1 MSKYQLDC
9 EHITAI
15 RGATTSKGN
24 TFEDIENAVVELINE
39 LIDKQNS
46 NKRKRAKVIGIKTG
60 GVWIA
65 DKICKMLDISEG
77 PGQLNIAYYR
87 DDFDKIGLHPK
98 VEPSKLNFEI
108 ENQHI
113 ILVDDVIFTGRTIRA
128 AMNELFD
135 FGRPQSI
142 TLMCLIDRE
151 KRELPINPDILGLKV
166 FIPRKNGIKLMGPS
180 PLKLELFESKR

>member
-1 MSKYQLDC
+1 MSQL
-9 EHITAI
+9 EAPTNMEIT
-15 RGATTSKGN
+15 N
-24 TFEDIENAVVELINE
+24 VNVNELITTMGHE
-39 LIDKQNS
+39 LIDKQIS
-46 NKRKRAKVIGIKTG
+46 NKRKPAKVIGIKTG

-65 DKICKMLDISEG
+65 DRICDMLDTPEG

-87 DDFDKIGLHPK
+87 DDFDTIGLHPK
-98 VEPSKLNFEI
+98 VEPSRLNFEI
-108 ENQHI
+108 DNQHI

-151 KRELPINPDILGLKV
+151 KRELPINPDILGIKV
-166 FIPRKNGIKLMGPS
+166 FIPNEKDIKLTGPS
-180 PLKLELFESKR
+180 PLKLELFDSKR

>member
-1 MSKYQLDC
+1 MK
-9 EHITAI
+9 ITDLNI
-15 RGATTSKGN
+15 DELIATMGN
-24 TFEDIENAVVELINE
+24 ELINK
-39 LIDKQNS
+39 INS
-46 NKRKRAKVIGIKTG
+46 NKLKGFKIIGIKTG

-65 DKICKMLDISEG
+65 DKICDKLGISEK

-113 ILVDDVIFTGRTIRA
+113 ILVDDVISTGRTIRA
-128 AMNELFD
+128 AMNEIFD

-142 TLMCLIDRE
+142 TLLCLIDRD
-151 KRELPINPDILGLKV
+151 KRELPVNPDILGLKV
-166 FIPRKNGIKLMGPS
+166 FIPLEKDIKLIGPS
-180 PLKLELFESKR
+180 PLRLELFDSKR

>member
-1 MSKYQLDC
+1 MK
-9 EHITAI
+9 ITDL
-15 RGATTSKGN
+15 N
-24 TFEDIENAVVELINE
+24 VDELITTMGYE

-128 AMNELFD
+128 AMNEIFD

-166 FIPRKNGIKLMGPS
+166 FIPNKKDIKLTGPS
-180 PLKLELFESKR
+180 PLKLELFDTKR